1 MNIEADD
8 FYKATEMTD
17 LEETAE
23 SWSIE
28 MRKGYT
34 RLAVLTFLS
43 KTPLSG
49 YDIIKEIEGE
59 TLGFWKP
66 TAGGIYPILN
76 EMEQKGYI
84 KGIWTTKG
92 KRRKKLY
99 EITKEGNRLLEF
111 AVQKHNQTAEAI
123 HSILRVFAPEVLRA
137 KHPPTDQVFSLFH
150 FRKGLEEKPVDEQV
164 RILKQAHANMQKAIK
179 FIDKKL
185 NEIEKPRQ
193 NH

>member
-1 MNIEADD
+1 MNAISDS
-8 FYKATEMTD
+8 FYRVIRMVN

-34 RLAVLTFLS
+34 RLAVLTSLS
-43 KTPLSG
+43 KKPLSG
-49 YDIIKEIEGE
+49 YDIIKEIEEE

-84 KGIWTTKG
+84 EGRWTSKG
-92 KRRKKLY
+92 KRRKKTY
-99 EITKEGNRLLEF
+99 KITKEGNRLLEF
-111 AVQKHNQTAEAI
+111 AVQKHNQTTEAI
-123 HSILRVFAPEVLRA
+123 QSLLRMFAPEASKA
-137 KHPPTDQVFSLFH
+137 KPLPTGQPFNLFH
-150 FRKGLEEKPVDEQV
+150 LRRGLEEKPIDEQV
-164 RILKQAHANMQKAIK
+164 HILKQARTNMQKAIK

-185 NEIEKPRQ
+185 KAMEKPKQ
-193 NH
+193 NQ